1 MSEKNAS
8 ARFVRVA
15 VLVSLL
21 AAVLLVAGIWLYV
34 KGQPQRLRAQARDAA
49 FARDYARMQQCLDQL
64 QAHTGEAA
72 YYDAVL
78 QAAEIAD
85 YNGDYSRAL
94 ELLEQPSASGD
105 ESLANRAEAL
115 AQACAY
121 HQALKLYEEGE
132 YAKAAR
138 AAASVRQYA
147 PALAL
152 YQAAE
157 SAYQASLPT
166 PAPTSTPTSIPA
178 PTPTAAPTSAPV
190 QTAAT
195 AVAPVLWA
203 EGCVATGFAHTVVLL
218 DDGTVRAFGD
228 NTYGQT
234 EVEGW
239 RGVTAVAAGA
249 YHTLGLTADGRVLA
263 CGDNA
268 YAQADAALF
277 SGVKAIAAG
286 DYDSFLLLST
296 GEVLCT
302 GYHSYAF
309 LEGLSGVNELW
320 AGSYGL
326 VVKTADG
333 LHASHSD
340 LTPDAE
346 CVSVAVSRGYAV
358 GVDAEG
364 RAVATTELIPR
375 WTDVARVSA
384 GENAALALTEDG
396 RVLAHVFDKACRCN
410 FAFDQ
415 PVLALSAGA
424 NHYAFVLADGTL
436 EIRYASG
443 QTERHSL

>member
-1 MSEKNAS
+1 MSENAS
-8 ARFVRVA
+8 NARFVRAA
-15 VLVSLL
+15 VLASLL
-21 AAVLLVAGIWLYV
+21 AAGLLVAGVWLYV
-34 KGQPQRLRAQARDAA
+34 TGQPQRLRAQARDAA
-49 FARDYARMQQCLDQL
+49 FARDYAQMQQCLNRL
-64 QAHTGEAA
+64 QAHAGEAA

-85 YNGDYSRAL
+85 YNGDYSQAQAL
-94 ELLEQPSASGD
+94 LAQPAESGD
-105 ESLANRAEAL
+105 EALAARARAL
-115 AQACAY
+115 AQACTY

-132 YAKAAR
+132 YARAAR
-138 AAASVRQYA
+138 TAAGAREYA

-166 PAPTSTPTSIPA
+166 PAPTPI
-178 PTPTAAPTSAPV
+178 PTPAPTSAPV
-190 QTAAT
+190 QTPAAT
-195 AVAPVLWA
+195 AAPTAAPAPALWA
-203 EGCVATGFAHTVVLL
+203 DGRIATGFAHTVALMA
-218 DDGTVRAFGD
+218 DGTVCAFGD

-234 EVEGW
+234 EVDGW
-239 RGVTAVAAGA
+239 RNVTAVAAGA
-249 YHTLGLTADGRVLA
+249 YHTLALTADGRVLA
-263 CGDNA
+263 CGDNT

-309 LEGLSGVNELW
+309 LEELSGVSGLW

-326 VVKTADG
+326 VVETADG
-333 LHASHSD
+333 LHASHSG
-340 LTPDAE
+340 LMPDAR
-346 CVSVAVSRGYAV
+346 CVSVAVSRGYAI
-358 GVDAEG
+358 GVDAQG
-364 RAVATTELIPR
+364 RAVATTELVPQ

-384 GENAALALTEDG
+384 GENAALALTRDG
-396 RVLAHVFDKACRCN
+396 RVLAHVFDKACLCD
-410 FAFDQ
+410 FDFEQ

-436 EIRYASG
+436 EIRYANG
-443 QTERHSL
+443 QKERYPL